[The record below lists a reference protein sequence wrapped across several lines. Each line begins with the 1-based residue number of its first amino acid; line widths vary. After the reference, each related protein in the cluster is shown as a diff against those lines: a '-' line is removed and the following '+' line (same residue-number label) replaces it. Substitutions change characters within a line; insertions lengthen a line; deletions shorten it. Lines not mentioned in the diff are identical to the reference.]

1 MLTVLVEH
9 IRQLIVNVPHRVREK
24 HFWVQVARVWAAK
37 ADRLDVMVEADS
49 QLGISQLAL
58 T

>member
-1 MLTVLVEH
+1 MIVLVEY
-9 IRQLIVNVPHRVREK
+9 IKQLIVNVPHRVREK
-24 HFWVQVARVWAAK
+24 HFWVRVARVWAAK

-49 QLGISQLAL
+49 QLGVSQLDL

>member
-1 MLTVLVEH
+1 MTVLVEY
-9 IRQLIVNVPHRVREK
+9 IKQLIVNVSHRVREK
-24 HFWVQVARVWAAK
+24 HFWAQVARVWAAK

-49 QLGISQLAL
+49 QLGVSQLDL